1 MMSENELSEDGVT
14 GHTGSVSGQQRVAG
28 KQPAGADGRPGAAG
42 GLPAVVLALQKTTHH
57 TLHALSAALADLSI
71 NAAEINALAN
81 LGDGG
86 IVSVRQLSDRTG
98 TRASTLTGVLDRLEN
113 RGYLTRELDPAD
125 RRSFRLP
132 LTEAGQAVA
141 DRVLAAVANLE
152 REALGR
158 LSATQLAGYHA
169 VITALQEA
177 C

>member
-1 MMSENELSEDGVT
+1 MISGNEVT
-14 GHTGSVSGQQRVAG
+14 GNEVTGSGSGL
-28 KQPAGADGRPGAAG
+28 PGATG
-42 GLPAVVLALQKTTHH
+42 GLPGVVLALQKTTHH
-57 TLHALSAALADLSI
+57 TLHALSAALADLSL

-86 IVSVRQLSDRTG
+86 PVNVRQLRDRTG
-98 TRASTLTGVLDRLEN
+98 TRASTLTGVLDRLET